1 VVPVPFPSYEGQ
13 GMTQAPVILMNL
25 LDMNALEIESL
36 GQQLGWPRYR
46 AGQVLKWVYQKGVA
60 SISEMTNLSKV
71 DRDRL
76 QAVATILRMPCSEVE
91 TASDGTAK
99 FLGRLEDGLA
109 VETVVIPEG
118 HRRTVCVSSQVG
130 CTLDCGFCLTAQIG
144 FRRNLSPRE
153 IVDQVWVAQESLG
166 PGESITSLVFMGMG
180 EPLLNFEAVAEA
192 IQRLTN
198 ADWGMAISPRRIT
211 VSTAGWVPRFQDL
224 QRLGVNLAIS
234 LNATTTHQRQL
245 LMPAINKRF
254 DLMQL
259 MEASRAYAK
268 RSDRRLTFE
277 YVLIAKVNDSLDDA
291 KRLVKLLK
299 GIRCKVNLIPF
310 NEFSGS
316 LYQRPSQDMIEAFQ
330 QTVRKGGLDVYLR
343 RSRGDDVLGACGQLG
358 RMASE
363 AAHIVPRGLRKV
375 AAHARS

>member
-1 VVPVPFPSYEGQ
+1 MGFRGFPVNGGT
-13 GMTQAPVILMNL
+13 GMTQAPPVLQNL
-25 LDMNALEIESL
+25 LDMTALEVEAL
-36 GQQLGWPRYR
+36 GTKLGWPRYR
-46 AGQVLKWVYQKGVA
+46 ANQVLKWMYEKGVT
-60 SISEMTNLSKV
+60 SIAEMTNLSKL
-71 DRDRL
+71 DRERL
-76 QAVATILRMPCSEVE
+76 QAVATISRMPCSQPEM
-91 TASDGTAK
+91 ASDGTAK
-99 FLGRLEDGLA
+99 FLGKLDDGLA
-109 VETVVIPEG
+109 VETVMIPDG

-153 IVDQVWVAQESLG
+153 IVDQVWVARESLRQ
-166 PGESITSLVFMGMG
+166 GESITSLVFMGMG

-198 ADWGMAISPRRIT
+198 AEWGMGISPRRIT
-211 VSTAGWVPRFQDL
+211 VSTAGWVPRFQDI

-234 LNATTTHQRQL
+234 LNATTAHQRQV

-259 MEASRAYAK
+259 MEACRAYAK

-277 YVLIAKVNDSLDDA
+277 YVLISKVNDSLADA
-291 KRLVKLLK
+291 KRLVKLLH

-316 LYQRPSQDMIEAFQ
+316 AYQRPSQEMIDAFQ
-330 QTVRKGGLDVYLR
+330 QIIRDSGLDVYLR

-358 RMASE
+358 RLAAE
-363 AAHIVPRGLRKV
+363 AAHIVPKGLRKPSV
-375 AAHARS
+375 HA